1 LVIFDG
7 SESSFEAMRR
17 GIDVAVR
24 GGIEIAIAATSGLGR
39 WWLAFA
45 RCAGV
50 AVEDVGAEV
59 EADLDQKLSEATL
72 MVPASVPVRT
82 FWIAG
87 GHRQVLKRCRPL
99 EDRYSFVISGIDGRR
114 I

>member
-7 SESSFEAMRR
+7 SERSFDALRR
-17 GIDVAVR
+17 GIDVALR
-24 GGIEIAIAATSGLGR
+24 GGVEIAIAATSGLGR

-50 AVEDVGAEV
+50 AVEDVEAEV
-59 EADLDQKLSEATL
+59 EAELGQKLTEATL

-87 GHRQVLKRCRPL
+87 GHRQALRQCRPL
-99 EDRYSFVISGIDGRR
+99 
-114 I
+114 